1 MDLSTL
7 KVKMLDL
14 ASEQKPFFFLIDFE
28 LQKPLI
34 CPSEDAQGLG
44 FEFEVKNLRNFRPQ
58 ARERHQTPL
67 SIAPIPRAV
76 YSKAYQK
83 VIDEI

>member
-34 CPSEDAQGLG
+34 CPLEEAQSLG
-44 FEFEVKNLRNFRPQ
+44 FEFEANGFRNFQPQ
-58 ARERHQTPL
+58 TRKTHSKHL
-67 SIAPIPRAV
+67 SIAPVP
-76 YSKAYQK
+76 KA
-83 VIDEI
+83 I